1 MQDKLSV
8 TINENELQIKE
19 YQGQR
24 VVTLKDIDTVHNRP
38 EGTARKRFN
47 DNKQHLIEGTDYFKV
62 KCSEVR
68 PFFGQTPPNG
78 FNPNAD
84 ITLIT
89 ESGYLMLV
97 KSFTDDLAWTVQR
110 QLVNT
115 YFKATPEQR
124 QEAAKQT
131 ALDLQALS
139 PELRTLI
146 NLELQQKEQAK
157 ALEAVNQKVDGIR
170 DVVALSPNSWRPE
183 ARNLITRIAQKMGGN
198 EYIGEVQSE
207 IHKLVDER
215 AGVSLETRLT
225 NKRRRMADEGICKS
239 KRDKLNKVDVIAD
252 DKKLIEIYIAIVK
265 EMAVKYGVGVENE
278 SA

>member
-38 EGTARKRFN
+38 EGTARRNFN
-47 DNKQHLIEGTDYFKV
+47 TNKTHLIEGTDYFKV

-68 PFFGQTPPNG
+68 TFFVQTPPNG

-183 ARNLITRIAQKMGGN
+183 ARNLIVRIARKMGGN
-198 EYIGEVQSE
+198 EYIREVQSE

>member
-38 EGTARKRFN
+38 EGTARRNFN
-47 DNKQHLIEGTDYFKV
+47 TNKTHLIEGTDYFKV

-68 PFFGQTPPNG
+68 TFFVQTPPNG

-89 ESGYLMLV
+89 EPGYLMLV

-183 ARNLITRIAQKMGGN
+183 ARNLIVRIARKMGGN
-198 EYIGEVQSE
+198 EYIREVQSE

>member
-1 MQDKLSV
+1 MNEMQIFQYENNEIRTVLKDGEPWWVLKDVCQILGISKHRDTASRLDDDERGSV
-8 TINENELQIKE
+8 RVDTLGGPQEMIVINESGLYKVILRSDKPEAKKFT
-19 YQGQR
+19 R
-24 VVTLKDIDTVHNRP
+24 WVTHEVLPAIRKT
-38 EGTARKRFN
+38 GTY
-47 DNKQHLIEGTDYFKV
+47 TT
-62 KCSEVR
+62 SE
-68 PFFGQTPPNG
+68 
-78 FNPNAD
+78 
-84 ITLIT
+84 
-89 ESGYLMLV
+89 S
-97 KSFTDDLAWTVQR
+97 
-110 QLVNT
+110 
-115 YFKATPEQR
+115 
-124 QEAAKQT
+124 
-131 ALDLQALS
+131 ALDLQTLS

-183 ARNLITRIAQKMGGN
+183 ARNLITRIARKMGGN
-198 EYIGEVQSE
+198 EYIREVQSE

-265 EMAVKYGVGVENE
+265 ELAVKYGVGVENE

>member
-38 EGTARKRFN
+38 EGTARRNFN
-47 DNKQHLIEGTDYFKV
+47 TNKIHLIEGTDYFKV

-68 PFFGQTPPNG
+68 TFFVQTPPNG

-183 ARNLITRIAQKMGGN
+183 ARNLITRIARKMGGN
-198 EYIGEVQSE
+198 EYIREIQSE

-225 NKRRRMADEGICKS
+225 NKRRRMADEGVCKS

-278 SA
+278 NA

>member
-131 ALDLQALS
+131 ALDLQTLS

>member
-24 VVTLKDIDTVHNRP
+24 VVTLKDIDTVYNRP

-47 DNKQHLIEGTDYFKV
+47 DNKQHLIEGTDYFKISA
-62 KCSEVR
+62 SEFR
-68 PFFGQTPPNG
+68 TLFGGLDARHQM
-78 FNPNAD
+78 D

-183 ARNLITRIAQKMGGN
+183 ARNLIVRIAQKMGGN
-198 EYIGEVQSE
+198 EYIREVQSG

>member
-38 EGTARKRFN
+38 EGTARRNFN
-47 DNKQHLIEGTDYFKV
+47 TNKTHLIEGTDYFKV

-68 PFFGQTPPNG
+68 TFFVQTPPNG

-170 DVVALSPNSWRPE
+170 DVVALSPNSWRP
-183 ARNLITRIAQKMGGN
+183 
-198 EYIGEVQSE
+198 
-207 IHKLVDER
+207 
-215 AGVSLETRLT
+215 
-225 NKRRRMADEGICKS
+225 GIS
-239 KRDKLNKVDVIAD
+239 
-252 DKKLIEIYIAIVK
+252 
-265 EMAVKYGVGVENE
+265 
-278 SA
+278 

>member
-1 MQDKLSV
+1 MEDQLSV

-38 EGTARKRFN
+38 EGTARRNFN
-47 DNKQHLIEGTDYFKV
+47 TNKTHLIEGTDYFKV

-68 PFFGQTPPNG
+68 TFFVQTPPNG

-183 ARNLITRIAQKMGGN
+183 ARNLIVRIARKMGGN
-198 EYIGEVQSE
+198 EYIREVQSE